1 MSSYSAAT
9 NCARAASAT
18 CAGSA
23 FSIMTM
29 PCSNWLRRGSMQAL
43 LYNAAERSPR
53 RACSLVPV
61 VAPRVLRGA
70 RAELRA
76 GLGFMQETQQLC
88 GQFLDVRGLEI
99 PDGNAPDP
107 RLSRPTGQL
116 DMLFSHH

>member
-23 FSIMTM
+23 FSMMTM

-43 LYNAAERSPR
+43 LYNAAEGGPR

-76 GLGFMQETQQLC
+76 GRGLAQETQQLC

-99 PDGNAPDP
+99 PDGIAAEF
-107 RLSRPTGQL
+107 RHRRAT
-116 DMLFSHH
+116 